1 LPETAGHEQ
10 GGADMCLA
18 AAYQNGDSDTPVLRD
33 IARVSIDGDKV
44 ELETLFGE
52 RKVLQ
57 GRLTEIDFTKSRVV
71 IESVPA

>member
-1 LPETAGHEQ
+1 
-10 GGADMCLA
+10 MCLA